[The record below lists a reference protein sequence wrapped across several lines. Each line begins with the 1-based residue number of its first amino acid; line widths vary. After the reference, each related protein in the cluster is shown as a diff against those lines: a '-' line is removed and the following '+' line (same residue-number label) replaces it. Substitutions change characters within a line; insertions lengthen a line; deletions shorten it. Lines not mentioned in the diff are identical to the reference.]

1 MSQQENTGCIAL
13 IAIVIVGFIVII
25 YWQLLLT
32 AIILGILFYI
42 LFRYCFIAFFLSAK
56 LEKIKTSNL
65 ILIYDKTNYFI
76 PLNVFD
82 NWNKINKGFF
92 NRFPIIKNKEITVII
107 NDIMYKMIHS
117 MKWKVEYILPEIQ
130 ENDLVFHYF
139 QCDLNEVKFINTQRQ
154 LRDLDYQSMAQVSEP
169 IKILKLQI
177 EPQISEFH
185 KQLNELDKLEK
196 LALSSEVFAGR
207 VEWFKRAKIQIQNLI
222 DETKKIENQS
232 LKFIRETLIGQKLA
246 QFDPENLPDIN
257 NWTLTIGSH
266 FNDIQD
272 KYQTL
277 KVEINTYDSL
287 TNEL

>member
-1 MSQQENTGCIAL
+1 MSQQEETGCIIPL
-13 IAIVIVGFIVII
+13 IAIVIVCFIVIV
-25 YWQLLLT
+25 YWQLILT
-32 AIILGILFYI
+32 TIILGILFYI
-42 LFRYCFIAFFLSAK
+42 LFRYCFISFFLSPK
-56 LEKIKTSNL
+56 LEKIKKSNV
-65 ILIYDKTNYFI
+65 ILISEKVSYFI

-82 NWNKINKGFF
+82 DSSHVNKGFF
-92 NRFPIIKNKEITVII
+92 SHFPIIKN
-107 NDIMYKMIHS
+107 NDITIKINNIVYKLIHS
-117 MKWKVEYILPEIQ
+117 MQWKVEYLLPEIQ
-130 ENDLVFHYF
+130 ENDLVFNSF
-139 QCDLNEVKFINTQRQ
+139 QCNLNEVHFINTKHQ
-154 LRDLDYQSMAQVSEP
+154 LKDLDYQSMIQVSEP
-169 IKILKLQI
+169 IKILKLKI
-177 EPQISEFH
+177 EPQINEFY

-257 NWTLTIGSH
+257 NWNLAVGNH
-266 FNDIQD
+266 FNDIKD

-287 TNEL
+287 KN